1 MAGHL
6 PIGKGGFDLLIGKGK
21 PFKKLDITRLN
32 DYQREFNEKLN
43 CFTQKLPTNE
53 YRMDEEHG
61 KKDHFVVYFYR
72 TNEPEFSY
80 EVHLDKD
87 LNINEVYLVM

>member
-21 PFKKLDITRLN
+21 PFKRIDITRLN

-80 EVHLDKD
+80 EVHLDNQ
-87 LNINEVYLVM
+87 LNVNEVYLVM

>member
-21 PFKKLDITRLN
+21 PFKRLDILRLN

-61 KKDHFVVYFYR
+61 KKDHFVVHFYR
-72 TNEPEFSY
+72 LEDPEYNY

-87 LNINEVYLVM
+87 LNVNEVYLVM

>member
-21 PFKKLDITRLN
+21 PFKRIDITRLK

-72 TNEPEFSY
+72 QDDPNFSY
-80 EVHLDKD
+80 EVHLDNE

>member
-21 PFKKLDITRLN
+21 PFKRKDILMLN
-32 DYQREFNEKLN
+32 DFQREFNEKLN

-61 KKDHFVVYFYR
+61 KKDYFVVYFYR
-72 TNEPEFSY
+72 HSESDFSY

>member
-21 PFKKLDITRLN
+21 PFKRKDILMLN
-32 DYQREFNEKLN
+32 DFQREFNEKLN
-43 CFTQKLPTNE
+43 CFTQKLPTKE
-53 YRMDEEHG
+53 YKMDEEHG
-61 KKDHFVVYFYR
+61 KKDHFVIYFYR
-72 TNEPEFSY
+72 HSETNFSY

-87 LNINEVYLVM
+87 LEINEVYLVM

>member
-21 PFKKLDITRLN
+21 PFKRKDILMLN
-32 DYQREFNEKLN
+32 DFQREFNEKLG
-43 CFTQKLPTNE
+43 CYTQKLPTNE

-61 KKDHFVVYFYR
+61 KKDHFVVYFYKR
-72 TNEPEFSY
+72 DDYEFSY
-80 EVHLDKD
+80 EIHLDKD

>member
-21 PFKKLDITRLN
+21 PFKRIDINRLT
-32 DYQREFNEKLN
+32 DFQKEYNEKLE
-43 CFTQKLPTNE
+43 CYVQKLPTNE

-61 KKDHFVVYFYR
+61 KKDHFVIFFYR
-72 TNEPEFSY
+72 VDDDEFSY

-87 LNINEVYLVM
+87 LKINQVYLVM

>member
-21 PFKKLDITRLN
+21 PFKKLDITRMN
-32 DYQREFNEKLN
+32 DYQRVYNEKLG
-43 CFTQKLPTNE
+43 CYTQKLPTTE
-53 YRMDEEHG
+53 YQMNEEHG
-61 KKDHFVVYFYR
+61 KVDKYIVYFYK
-72 TNEPEFSY
+72 TDDYEYSY

-87 LNINEVYLVM
+87 LNVNETYLVL